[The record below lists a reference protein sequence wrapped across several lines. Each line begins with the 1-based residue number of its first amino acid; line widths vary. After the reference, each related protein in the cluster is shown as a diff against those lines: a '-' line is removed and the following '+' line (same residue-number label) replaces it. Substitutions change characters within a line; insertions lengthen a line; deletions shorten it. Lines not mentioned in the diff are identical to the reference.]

1 MTGFCLVYTNFAA
14 DKSHHANQIINNL
27 KNDNMK
33 RFTLLLLLFLYC
45 LIHVSAQTAKA
56 IYCADNTTLYFV
68 CNNTTYRVR
77 GTYDGHTITAVYT
90 NLEYTDI
97 NNKRKWYE
105 HSSSITTVQ
114 FESSFSAVRP
124 YDLST
129 WFLDMTNLTTVNGIE
144 NLNTSMCTDMAAMF
158 KGCESLTSLDVSG
171 FDTSNVTYMHQLF
184 LYCKKLTSL
193 DVSGWNTSK
202 VTTMDALFG
211 MCKSLTTPP
220 DVSRWNTSL
229 VTDMSGAFQDCE
241 SITTPPDVSRW
252 NTSKVTDMMYMFG
265 GCRGLTTPPDVSRW
279 NTSRVTDM
287 QGMFIQCRGLN
298 TPPDVSG
305 WNTGNVTDMSTM
317 FDFCWTLTTPP
328 DVSRWDTG
336 NVTSMRYMF
345 RGNRSLTTPPDVSRW
360 DTGNVTDMRAM
371 FNNCESLTTPPD
383 VSGWDTGNVTD
394 MSDMFSTCRKM
405 RSLTFGEN
413 FTMDKVTNSSKMFLE
428 CNSLRYIDFYA
439 SDDTDAIT
447 SVERTP
453 SRFTM
458 FSGVPQTTVIYLP
471 HGSRDVTDVAN
482 VVYSYNGDAAD
493 LRCANYYSEDKV
505 DIEFPRDF
513 KTNRA
518 EYSRPTMAST
528 YGTVVLPYDFTTN
541 SDIQAY
547 TLDEEYPKYMYFKDT
562 QTVPAHTPFAFKK
575 LGRPEFIMEDGNNN
589 FGITVR
595 ATNTTS
601 AEESG
606 TPYAANTNLGGW
618 TTKGYYVNETVS
630 DYADTYYIAGD
641 KFYLADGALT
651 LYPHRVTFHGT
662 WEMGSPEQDSNG
674 AKYYGIEVPERQVT
688 NAIKAADMRQTERE
702 AQDIYDELGRR
713 QDSLRHG
720 LNIVRMANG
729 SVRKVIRK

>member
-68 CNNTTYRVR
+68 YNNTTYRVR

-124 YDLST
+124 YDLSS
-129 WFLDMTNLTTVNGIE
+129 WFRDMTNLTTVNGIE
-144 NLNTSMCTDMAAMF
+144 NLNTSMCTDMAQMF
-158 KGCESLTSLDVSG
+158 EGCESLTSLDVSG
-171 FDTSNVTYMHQLF
+171 FNTSNVTSMHQMF
-184 LYCKKLTSL
+184 LDCKKLTSL

-202 VTTMDALFG
+202 LTTMHNLFG
-211 MCKSLTTPP
+211 NCKKLTSL
-220 DVSRWNTSL
+220 DVSRWDTGN
-229 VTDMSGAFQDCE
+229 VTRMSSVFWGCE
-241 SITTPPDVSRW
+241 SLTTPPDVSRW
-252 NTSKVTDMMYMFG
+252 NTSKVTDMYGLFG

-279 NTSRVTDM
+279 NTGKVTNM
-287 QGMFIQCRGLN
+287 QAMFFSCRGLT

-305 WNTGNVTDMSTM
+305 WDTGKVIRMDQM
-317 FDFCWTLTTPP
+317 FASCDNLITPP
-328 DVSRWDTG
+328 DVSGWDTG
-336 NVTSMRYMF
+336 NVTNMS
-345 RGNRSLTTPPDVSRW
+345 
-360 DTGNVTDMRAM
+360 AM
-371 FNNCESLTTPPD
+371 FDFCHNLTTPPD

-394 MSDMFSTCRKM
+394 MKYMFRSNESFTTPPDVSGWDTGNVTNMKAMFHNCRKM
-405 RSLTFGEN
+405 RSLTFGKN
-413 FTMDKVTNSSKMFLE
+413 FSMDKVTDSSDMIGT

-447 SVERTP
+447 SVERTEWEA
-453 SRFTM
+453 M
-458 FSGVPQTTVIYLP
+458 FHGVPQTTVIYLP
-471 HGSRDVTDVAN
+471 HGSREVTDVAN

-493 LRCANYYSEDKV
+493 LRCPNYYSEDKV

-513 KTNRA
+513 KTNKA

-674 AKYYGIEVPERQVT
+674 AKYYGIEAPERQVT